1 MEKGKIFRW
10 TLIGCRVS
18 CFPLS
23 RTPDLSPRKLTE
35 RSRFLSSLF
44 SLIVHHHPQQPLRT
58 QELDNICYN
67 LKLLRQDARSFQ
79 DLLIATCART
89 TYNKPSFAPTH
100 ATRRRRHLDTHCY
113 GCAKEE
119 SFSFSGKRNWGLE
132 VRQTSITS
140 SLRVFDCIVA
150 C

>member
-35 RSRFLSSLF
+35 RSQFLSSQ
-44 SLIVHHHPQQPLRT
+44 SPLIVHHHSQQPLRT
-58 QELDNICYN
+58 SNSTASVITSSFCD
-67 LKLLRQDARSFQ
+67 KDVRSFQ

-89 TYNKPSFAPTH
+89 TYKKPSFAPTH